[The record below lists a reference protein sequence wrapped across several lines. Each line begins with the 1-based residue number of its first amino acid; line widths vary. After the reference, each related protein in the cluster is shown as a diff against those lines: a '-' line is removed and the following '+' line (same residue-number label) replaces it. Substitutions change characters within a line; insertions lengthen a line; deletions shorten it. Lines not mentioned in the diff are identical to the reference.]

1 MDRYNLYKSLLI
13 QFIGIVL
20 TALVLDQ
27 GIMFKSF
34 LAGCLIFWLYY
45 LYKKIVNKTIG
56 RFDSFLLKYGMIV
69 LCACVYIV
77 LQIWMT

>member
-1 MDRYNLYKSLLI
+1 MDSYNLYKSLLI

-45 LYKKIVNKTIG
+45 LYNKIHSKLV
-56 RFDSFLLKYGMIV
+56 
-69 LCACVYIV
+69 
-77 LQIWMT
+77 